1 MLIQLKDFQSYIWL
15 TNDLINRHVNV
26 ELYFLIVSRYK
37 KMINEIVYKEGHQ
50 SLRRP

>member
-1 MLIQLKDFQSYIWL
+1 MLIQLEDFQSYIWL
-15 TNDLINRHVNV
+15 TNNLVNRRVNA

-37 KMINEIVYKEGHQ
+37 IMINEIVYKEGHQ